1 VIPPGTL
8 ASAIGAAPGSATA
21 TPNMIGDSLN
31 SGMRIF
37 GAGALSLVI
46 PFEGTS
52 VGLSGGDRRFK
63 IADDENPLPIDRI
76 FVNYNHFQNPVQDIY
91 GGQRNLERITF
102 GAEKT
107 FRDGLWS
114 VGLRVPF
121 SADYNATQSTVDGA
135 NLSATEFGD
144 MTLVVKRAL
153 IQREHFALSAG
164 LGFVFP
170 SGADWKVVD
179 GTGTLVEVWNE
190 SVHIDP
196 FLGAIWSPTDR
207 LFFLCFG
214 QLDFD
219 THGDTVLMR
228 DAYGT
233 PGTLGIRGV
242 FNEQTLGTL
251 DLSVGYRLYQNPYAR
266 FLTGITPM
274 AELHYTTTLQ
284 NMDFVSG
291 PLGNI
296 GATNAGGAG
305 RRDVLNLTGG
315 VNLQLGPLS
324 SLTIAGVAPLKTG
337 DDREFDSEFVVQFDR
352 RF

>member
-1 VIPPGTL
+1 VASRDDVIPPGAL

-31 SGMRIF
+31 GGFGGMRFF
-37 GAGALSLVI
+37 GPPEGA
-46 PFEGTS
+46 S

-76 FVNYNHFQNPVQDIY
+76 FVNYNHFQNPIQDIN
-91 GGQRNLERITF
+91 GNSRNLERITF

-121 SADYNATQSTVDGA
+121 SADYNATQSTVVGA
-135 NLSATEFGD
+135 NLSGTEFGD

-164 LGFVFP
+164 MGFVFP
-170 SGADWKVVD
+170 TGADWKVMD
-179 GTGTLVEVWNE
+179 QSGLLVEVWNE

-228 DAYGT
+228 DA
-233 PGTLGIRGV
+233 PGGIVDV
-242 FNEQTLGTL
+242 FHEQTLATL
-251 DLSVGYRLYQNPYAR
+251 DLSVGYRLYQNPCAR
-266 FLTGITPM
+266 ILTGITPM
-274 AELHYTTTLQ
+274 AELHYTTTLT

-291 PLGNI
+291 PAGSI
-296 GATNAGGAG
+296 GASSTGGAG

-324 SLTIAGVAPLKTG
+324 SLTIAGLAPLKTG
-337 DDREFDSEFVVQFDR
+337 DDREFDSEFIVQFDR